1 VTTKRSRA
9 TWHAVWNPRRRWW
22 EIHNG
27 RDVLA
32 VVYGTKAEA
41 VCMASAPRQ
50 YRALK
55 ALTRAKPGT
64 QAHDAAQKSAQA
76 LVEELS

>member
-1 VTTKRSRA
+1 
-9 TWHAVWNPRRRWW
+9 
-22 EIHNG
+22 
-27 RDVLA
+27 VLA

-76 LVEELS
+76 LVDELS